1 MALKSFVSDPTKL
14 GTLIEFDLDGESYK
28 FTPTKTDTLFV
39 GLMAGRR
46 SKNVFDNLNAQW
58 AWFANG
64 LNTEH
69 EESHDEVVADCQA
82 CRIFER
88 LQDPKDALTLNTV
101 NEAVDWLIGEA
112 SGRPTT

>member
-1 MALKSFVSDPTKL
+1 MKSFVSDPTKL
-14 GTLIEFDLDGESYK
+14 GSVIEFELDGETYK

-46 SKNVFDNLNAQW
+46 SKNIFDNLNAQW

-64 LNTEH
+64 LSPEH
-69 EESHDEVVADCQA
+69 EETHDELVEGCQA

-88 LQDPKDALTLNTV
+88 LSDPKDVLTLNTV
-101 NEAVDWLIGEA
+101 NGAVDWLIGEA
-112 SGRPTT
+112 AGRPTT